1 MFYFTN
7 QHHIIMKKIFI
18 TGATD
23 GLGFMAAE
31 KLIGQGHQVVLH
43 ARNKTKAKIVH
54 QKLPGAKAVV
64 TGDLSSIAQTKGIAE
79 AVNQLGTMDSV
90 IHNAGVGF
98 KEPYHQTEDA
108 LPHVFAINSL
118 APYILTCLINK
129 PKRLIYTSS
138 GMHEQGATKL
148 EDLLWKKKKWIAA
161 QAYSDTK
168 LQNILLA
175 FAVSRRWPDVYSN
188 VVSPGWVATKMG
200 GPHAPD
206 DLEKASETQIWL
218 SSSDEKEAEI
228 SGKFLYHKSPKRYLL
243 AANDIQLQNRFIDY
257 CESLTNIKLPNE

>member
-1 MFYFTN
+1 
-7 QHHIIMKKIFI
+7 MKKVFI

-31 KLIGQGHQVVLH
+31 KLIEKGHQVILH
-43 ARNKTKAKIVH
+43 ARNNAKGEIVL
-54 QKLPGAKAVV
+54 QKLPNAKAVV
-64 TGDLSSIAQTKGIAE
+64 IGDLSSISQTYEIAE

-98 KEPYHQTEDA
+98 QEPYQETEDA
-108 LPHVFAINSL
+108 LPYVFAINSL

-138 GMHEQGATKL
+138 GMHQQGDAELK
-148 EDLLWKKKKWIAA
+148 DLFWKVKKWNAA

-175 FAVSRRWPDVYSN
+175 FAISKRWPDVFCN

-206 DLEKASETQIWL
+206 DLEKATETQVWL
-218 SSSDEKEAEI
+218 SSSEEKEAKI
-228 SGKFLYHKSPKRYLL
+228 SGNFLYHKRPKSYLL
-243 AANDIQLQNRFIDY
+243 AANDIQLQNRFMDY
-257 CESLTNIKLPNE
+257 CESLTNIKLPNG